1 MKDYKST
8 GHAIYD
14 CKYHIVWITKYRYPV
29 LKWDVW
35 IKAREIM
42 REIAKRYEMNIYAG
56 AVNRD
61 HIHLL
66 ISIPPSL
73 SVSKAVQYLKWIS
86 SNKLQKIYPELR
98 KQYRWQHL
106 RARWYRVAS
115 SWNITDEMRK
125 SYIDNQR
132 VNEPDDDFRVL

>member
-8 GHAIYD
+8 WHAIYD
-14 CKYHIVWITKYRYPV
+14 CKYHIVWITKYRYAV
-29 LKWDVW
+29 LWW
-35 IKAREIM
+35 EIWERCRELV
-42 REIAKRYEMNIYAG
+42 REIAKRYEMHIYSW

-86 SNKLQKIYPELR
+86 SNKMQKEFESLR
-98 KQYRWQHL
+98 KKYWWQHL
-106 RARWYRVAS
+106 WARWYWVAS
-115 SWNITDEMRK
+115 SWNVTDEMRK
-125 SYIDNQR
+125 KYIDEQR
-132 VNEPDDDFRVL
+132 PNEPDDDFRVL